1 MNHNIP
7 YQNKTL
13 TLTMPSPD
21 EIRSIFESRI
31 QDMLEFKDD
40 PQTAKFYSLEE
51 VEANNTIAD
60 INQER
65 QELESILNDITQ
77 GNYDKIISTLDKI
90 TKTKKGVF
98 RKNGVAELFVIAS
111 ATDYFTDYT
120 NAWAT
125 MTLKLRAV
133 APTTIEMVFEQ
144 KTYTIWLEALS

>member
-1 MNHNIP
+1 MKINIP
-7 YQNKTL
+7 YQNQTL
-13 TLTMPSPD
+13 TLTMPHPD
-21 EIRSIFESRI
+21 EIRSVFESRI
-31 QDMLEFKDD
+31 RDMLDSVDD
-40 PQTAKFYSLEE
+40 PQTAKFYELEE

-65 QELESILNDITQ
+65 KELESILNDIAQ
-77 GNYDKIISTLDKI
+77 GNYDKIINTLDKI

-111 ATDYFTDYT
+111 ATNYFTDYT

-133 APTTIEMVFEQ
+133 APTKIEMAFEQ
-144 KTYTIWLEALS
+144 KTYTL